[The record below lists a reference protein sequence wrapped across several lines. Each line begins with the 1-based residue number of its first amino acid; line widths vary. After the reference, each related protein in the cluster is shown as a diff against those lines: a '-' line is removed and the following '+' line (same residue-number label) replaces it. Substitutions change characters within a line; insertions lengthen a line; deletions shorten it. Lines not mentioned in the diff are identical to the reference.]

1 MEFFRVKIS
10 VVSKLT
16 LFLLLFYFSPFVS
29 RGTNKDP
36 HAINTTVY
44 YIDPAGC
51 DKTGNGSKENPWSSL
66 FFACSRVN
74 IPGSVIHI
82 NPGIY
87 NETKTCALA
96 SGVNIEGEGD
106 ISHIISHMKRG
117 TGAISL
123 ISSSRAIN
131 NGNQKISFIRLD
143 GELIANRAFY
153 INNRNNVAISHCTI
167 IDFRQKGIY
176 AYNPPNNNP
185 SSNLIIENCNF
196 RNTGTSITLTSV
208 SSSITRY
215 CVFKEDERPG
225 EICRIRYSRNCS
237 GMIYHDNISYKP
249 SNNLGKWNFT
259 FEDWD
264 TKGGNEV
271 YDNEFYGGGQHI
283 DIAGVANVKGEYD
296 FSWWIH
302 HNKFQVN
309 KIEHPNGN
317 YNYAICF
324 EGTNED
330 AIINNNIFINFDRP
344 FSINISQSSRYVRNI
359 RFCYNIC
366 QNTGGPFGH
375 AGRNIQIYIESPQV
389 VIEDIFI
396 DNNVLSGAG
405 NLASNIFI
413 QSVRKSEIRNIFIR
427 NNIIEKTNSNVFR
440 YGWLIVT
447 SRTNANNFYIQN
459 NILFDNYLNNRIA
472 GKIRDLTYTNNII
485 ADPLFVK
492 PGTDFRLKPDSPAIK
507 AGINIGLNRDLDK
520 VPIEFKP
527 DIGAFEY
534 KESYNSD

>member
-1 MEFFRVKIS
+1 MKFFRAKITIVTKIILIFS
-10 VVSKLT
+10 LICLSNFGLSRNYHDIISSDSSK
-16 LFLLLFYFSPFVS
+16 
-29 RGTNKDP
+29 
-36 HAINTTVY
+36 Y
-44 YIDPAGC
+44 YIDPFGS
-51 DKTGNGSKENPWSSL
+51 DNTGNGSKQNPWASL
-66 FFACSRVN
+66 FFACYKVKVA
-74 IPGSVIHI
+74 GSTIHI
-82 NPGIY
+82 NQGVFKE
-87 NETKTCALA
+87 NKTCALA

-106 ISHIISHMKRG
+106 SSHIISHVKG
-117 TGAISL
+117 GGGVISL
-123 ISSSRAIN
+123 ISPAKGIN
-131 NGNQKISFIRLD
+131 NGNQKISFIKLD
-143 GELIANRAFY
+143 GELIGNRGFY

-271 YDNEFYGGGQHI
+271 NDNEFYGGGQHI
-283 DIAGVANVKGEYD
+283 DIAGVANVKGEYN

-302 HNKFQVN
+302 NNKFQVN
-309 KIEHPNGN
+309 KIEHPNGK

-344 FSINISQSSRYVRNI
+344 FSINISQSSRHVRNI

-413 QSVRKSEIRNIFIR
+413 HSVRKSEIRNIFIR